1 VSSCP
6 SDTLSFNSPN
16 GDNSAVQPVSQIS
29 GDTVF
34 AIAPIGDKGSQLVVC
49 EPTVS
54 PTPAFLRVEGL
65 GLSSESAEKKKER
78 GREPSQLRNVYS
90 TVSRTSN
97 SW

>member
-1 VSSCP
+1 M
-6 SDTLSFNSPN
+6 
-16 GDNSAVQPVSQIS
+16 
-29 GDTVF
+29 
-34 AIAPIGDKGSQLVVC
+34 VC